1 MKFTKSLTIFLSLF
15 ATVSG
20 RVLIGQDPKTWTP
33 QVANETV
40 IVLSCDQ
47 CKTLVEFV
55 ENADVCKVLP
65 DELKDACEAI
75 LPAIEQ
81 KYTPEVVCE
90 CLHICE
96 ASKWWTI
103 KHNFHF

>member
-1 MKFTKSLTIFLSLF
+1 MKSLTIFLSLF

-20 RVLIGQDPKTWTP
+20 RALIGQR
-33 QVANETV
+33 NETV

-55 ENADVCKVLP
+55 ESADVCKVLP
-65 DELKDACEAI
+65 NELQDACETI

-81 KYTPEVVCE
+81 KYNPEVVCE

-96 ASKWWTI
+96 ADKWWTI